1 MTGMNRNGEGREHRV
16 VITGMGV
23 LAPNGNGLEEYWDS
37 LIEGRSGLAIASS
50 FDVHDLPVKT
60 VAELKRFDPKDYMD
74 FKEAKRMARFS
85 QVGIAAARMALDQSG
100 LDLGREDR
108 TRIGCEVGT
117 GIGGFREIAE
127 EIEAFTLRGEHG
139 PERISPF
146 FVPRVIPNM
155 ASCQIAIHFGLEGPN
170 NTDTTAC
177 AASTQSLGNAY
188 RVLQRGDADVM
199 LAGGAEANLCRFGLA
214 SFAAMRVLS
223 TQVDDPTKASRPFD
237 AQRDGFVAGEGAGML
252 VLETLEHAESREAAV
267 FAELIGFAVTDD
279 AFHIVMPEED
289 GDGPARAMQKAL
301 DDAGLRPQDVDYINA
316 HGTSTQLN
324 DKSETTAI
332 KRVFGERAGKIP
344 ISSTKSM
351 IGHLLGAA
359 GAVEAIAT
367 ILSIN
372 HGMIHP
378 TINLEHPDPDC
389 DLDYV
394 PNQARRHRIDVA
406 LSNSFG
412 FGGQNACI
420 LLKRFEANGQR

>member
-1 MTGMNRNGEGREHRV
+1 MSGNGSRPEHRV
-16 VITGMGV
+16 VVTGMGV
-23 LAPNGNGLEEYWDS
+23 LVPNGVTLQEYWDS
-37 LIEGRSGLAIASS
+37 LIEGRSGLAIARS
-50 FDVHDLPVKT
+50 FDVSDLPVKT
-60 VAELKRFDPKDYMD
+60 VAELKNFDPKDYMD

-85 QVGIAAARMALDQSG
+85 QVGIGAARMALEQSG
-100 LDLGREDR
+100 LDLTKEDR

-117 GIGGFREIAE
+117 GIGGFKEIAE
-127 EIEAFTLRGEHG
+127 EIEAFTLRREHG

-199 LAGGAEANLCRFGLA
+199 MAGGAEANLCRFGLA

-223 TQVDDPTKASRPFD
+223 TEVNDPTKASRPFD
-237 AQRDGFVAGEGAGML
+237 AHRDGFVPGEGAGML
-252 VLETLEHAESREAAV
+252 VLESLEHAERRDAPI
-267 FAELIGFAVTDD
+267 FAELVGFAVTDD
-279 AFHIVMPEED
+279 AYHIVMPEAD

-301 DDAGLRPQDVDYINA
+301 DDAHLGPGDIDYINA

-324 DKSETTAI
+324 DKSETAAI
-332 KRVFGERAGKIP
+332 KRVFAEHAARIP

-372 HGMIHP
+372 NGMVHP

-394 PNQARRHRIDVA
+394 PNQARRHRIEAA

-412 FGGQNACI
+412 FGGQNACLI
-420 LLKRFEANGQR
+420 IKKFDAN

>member
-1 MTGMNRNGEGREHRV
+1 MLGKNGGGREHRV
-16 VITGMGV
+16 VVTGMGV
-23 LAPNGNGLEEYWDS
+23 LAPNGNTLSEFWDS
-37 LIEGRSGLAIASS
+37 LIEGRSGLGIATA
-50 FDVHDLPVKT
+50 FDVSDLPVKV
-60 VAELKRFDPKDYMD
+60 VAELKNFDPRSYMD

-85 QVGIAAARMALDQSG
+85 QVGVAAARMAIDQSG
-100 LDLGREDR
+100 LQLGSEDR

-117 GIGGFREIAE
+117 GIGGFKEISE
-127 EIEAFTLRGEHG
+127 EVEAFALRGERG

-155 ASCQIAIHFGLEGPN
+155 ASCQIAIQFGLEGPN

-177 AASTQSLGNAY
+177 AASTQALGNAY

-214 SFAAMRVLS
+214 SFAAMKVLS
-223 TQVDDPTKASRPFD
+223 THNDEPTKASRPFD
-237 AQRDGFVAGEGAGML
+237 AHRDGFVPGEGAGML
-252 VLETLEHAESREAAV
+252 VLETLEHAHSRQAEIY
-267 FAELIGFAVTDD
+267 AELIGFAVTDD

-289 GDGPARAMQKAL
+289 GDGPARAMAKAL
-301 DDAGLRPQDVDYINA
+301 ADADVRPEDVDYINA

-324 DKSETTAI
+324 DKSETAAI
-332 KRVFGERAGKIP
+332 KRVMGDRARKIP

-359 GAVEAIAT
+359 GAVEAIAC
-367 ILSIN
+367 ILSMN
-372 HGMIHP
+372 HGIVHP

-394 PNQARRHRIDVA
+394 PNESRHHEIEVA
-406 LSNSFG
+406 MSNSFG

-420 LLKRFEANGQR
+420 VLKKFDKN

>member
-1 MTGMNRNGEGREHRV
+1 MATGTNGARPEHRV
-16 VITGMGV
+16 VVTGMGV
-23 LAPNGNGLEEYWDS
+23 LAPNGNTLAEFWDS
-37 LIEGRSGLAIASS
+37 LIEGRSGLGIATS
-50 FDVHDLPVKT
+50 FDVSDLPVKT
-60 VAELKRFDPKDYMD
+60 VAELKNFDPRAYMD

-85 QVGIAAARMALDQSG
+85 QVGVAAARMAIDQSG
-100 LDLGREDR
+100 LDLPNEDR

-117 GIGGFREIAE
+117 GIGGFKEISE
-127 EIEAFTLRGEHG
+127 EIEAFALRGARG

-155 ASCQIAIHFGLEGPN
+155 ASCQIAIQFGLEGPN

-177 AASTQSLGNAY
+177 AASTQALGNAY

-214 SFAAMRVLS
+214 SFAAMKVLS
-223 TQVDDPTKASRPFD
+223 TYSEDPTRASRPFD
-237 AQRDGFVAGEGAGML
+237 AHRDGFVPGEGAGMV
-252 VLETLEHAESREAAV
+252 VLETLEHAASRHAEIY
-267 FAELIGFAVTDD
+267 AELIGFAVTDD

-289 GDGPARAMQKAL
+289 GDGPARAMAKAL
-301 DDAGLRPQDVDYINA
+301 ADAHIGPQDVDYINA

-324 DKSETTAI
+324 DKSETAAI
-332 KRVFGERAGKIP
+332 KRVMGSRAREIP

-359 GAVEAIAT
+359 GAVEAIAC
-367 ILSIN
+367 ILSMN
-372 HGMIHP
+372 HGIVHP

-394 PNQARRHRIDVA
+394 PNECRRHDIEIA
-406 LSNSFG
+406 MSNSFG

-420 LLKRFEANGQR
+420 VLKKFSSN